1 MIKFAELVCYS
12 FAQRGERI
20 MIEVIYEK
28 EKEKAEGN
36 QAFFRIPNNIRQI
49 GEIQGNQKIYIEDY
63 AYTYLCRIASEDSAK
78 GRAAILLGQ
87 ANWKD
92 GKTYLFIKSAVALH
106 DIEVSEEHFAFTKD
120 VWKQIYEE
128 NKKFFPNQEI
138 VGWFLSLPGCS
149 MELHE
154 GISKTHFNHFGGN
167 EKVLMVME
175 PLEKEEAFYRYEEGK
190 LTRQEGFYVYYEKN
204 EPMQNFLI
212 EQNKYARERSEKV
225 SDEAVKTFRKKVEEK
240 TKGKKRDKIA
250 PLFRMA
256 SASAAAAM
264 LIAGVLGVLYLN
276 QYEKLKKTN
285 SIADKAKIEK
295 KKSETVV
302 SNSNNDAETIEK
314 SETSDTEKLK
324 EETQTGTESDSVSG
338 SMDGKRDKKS
348 EQANAGAEGN
358 KQSES
363 ARQEQQGETGSD
375 RTESANT
382 AQSTGNTSIAQT
394 TGSNSM
400 HETYTV
406 REGDTI
412 TSISRAYYGT
422 TSKIKEICELN
433 GISAE
438 EFIFPGQKILL
449 P

>member
-1 MIKFAELVCYS
+1 
-12 FAQRGERI
+12 

-78 GRAAILLGQ
+78 GRVAILLGQ

-154 GISKTHFNHFGGN
+154 GICKTHFNHFGGN

-225 SDEAVKTFRKKVEEK
+225 ADEAVKTFRKKVEEK

-264 LIAGVLGVLYLN
+264 LIAGVLYLN

-302 SNSNNDAETIEK
+302 SNSDNDAETIEK
-314 SETSDTEKLK
+314 SEASETENLK
-324 EETQTGTESDSVSG
+324 EETQTETKPETGLTTDES
-338 SMDGKRDKKS
+338 K
-348 EQANAGAEGN
+348 QINAGAEGE
-358 KQSES
+358 KQSETS
-363 ARQEQQGETGSD
+363 KQEQQAGNTNPENSGSTSTAKTTGSD
-375 RTESANT
+375 SL
-382 AQSTGNTSIAQT
+382 
-394 TGSNSM
+394 

-412 TSISRAYYGT
+412 PSISRAYYGT

>member
-1 MIKFAELVCYS
+1 MENKFPKNVRQIGNVSDTPKIYVEDYVDTFLNQICDKADKEQAGAFLV
-12 FAQRGERI
+12 GKK
-20 MIEVIYEK
+20 EVTEGQECLYIFGAICMEFSDD
-28 EKEKAEGN
+28 ENEIISQENFEKAEQEKKEYFEDGTMIGWMLCRPGVRMVIDTKIFN
-36 QAFFRIPNNIRQI
+36 THEKYFSEKNTIFILKDNAEVEEQYYCYKYKELMQI
-49 GEIQGNQKIYIEDY
+49 GG
-63 AYTYLCRIASEDSAK
+63 
-78 GRAAILLGQ
+78 
-87 ANWKD
+87 
-92 GKTYLFIKSAVALH
+92 H
-106 DIEVSEEHFAFTKD
+106 
-120 VWKQIYEE
+120 
-128 NKKFFPNQEI
+128 
-138 VGWFLSLPGCS
+138 
-149 MELHE
+149 
-154 GISKTHFNHFGGN
+154 
-167 EKVLMVME
+167 
-175 PLEKEEAFYRYEEGK
+175 
-190 LTRQEGFYVYYEKN
+190 YVYYEKN

-225 SDEAVKTFRKKVEEK
+225 ADEAVKTFRKKVEEK

-264 LIAGVLGVLYLN
+264 LIAGVLYLN

-348 EQANAGAEGN
+348 EQANAEAEGN

-363 ARQEQQGETGSD
+363 VRQEQQGETGSD

>member
-1 MIKFAELVCYS
+1 
-12 FAQRGERI
+12 

-204 EPMQNFLI
+204 AAMQSYMI
-212 EQNKYARERSEKV
+212 TA
-225 SDEAVKTFRKKVEEK
+225 RKKIGVTPSEVVEDKAAKDFRNLVKERFEAQEQKKTSRLTYVASVFLVIVVLIMGVTTLNNYGKMKSVQSSLEFIRNSIMKQGEEK
-240 TKGKKRDKIA
+240 T
-250 PLFRMA
+250 
-256 SASAAAAM
+256 
-264 LIAGVLGVLYLN
+264 
-276 QYEKLKKTN
+276 QKT
-285 SIADKAKIEK
+285 SG
-295 KKSETVV
+295 TV
-302 SNSNNDAETIEK
+302 
-314 SETSDTEKLK
+314 K
-324 EETQTGTESDSVSG
+324 EANEQQNENTVQ
-338 SMDGKRDKKS
+338 S
-348 EQANAGAEGN
+348 EQTNDPQTEE
-358 KQSES
+358 Q
-363 ARQEQQGETGSD
+363 QDPMPQQGEGSD
-375 RTESANT
+375 SASTEEEKVDDSSM
-382 AQSTGNTSIAQT
+382 STMQEMSEDIYIV
-394 TGSNSM
+394 
-400 HETYTV
+400 EK
-406 REGDTI
+406 GDTLAK
-412 TSISRAYYGT
+412 ISKKVYGD
-422 TSKIKEICELN
+422 SGHVDAICRMN
-433 GISAE
+433 GLSDGNLI
-438 EFIFPGQKILL
+438 FIGQKLIL

>member
-1 MIKFAELVCYS
+1 
-12 FAQRGERI
+12 

-154 GISKTHFNHFGGN
+154 GICKTHFNHFGGN

-212 EQNKYARERSEKV
+212 EQNKYAKERSEKV
-225 SDEAVKTFRKKVEEK
+225 ADEAVKTFRKKVEEK

-264 LIAGVLGVLYLN
+264 LIAGVLYLN

-302 SNSNNDAETIEK
+302 SNSDNDAETIEK
-314 SETSDTEKLK
+314 SEASDTENLK
-324 EETQTGTESDSVSG
+324 EETQTETKPETELTTDES
-338 SMDGKRDKKS
+338 K
-348 EQANAGAEGN
+348 QINARAEGE
-358 KQSES
+358 KQSETS
-363 ARQEQQGETGSD
+363 KQEQQAGNTNPENSGSTSTAKTTGSD
-375 RTESANT
+375 SL
-382 AQSTGNTSIAQT
+382 
-394 TGSNSM
+394 

>member
-1 MIKFAELVCYS
+1 
-12 FAQRGERI
+12 

-63 AYTYLCRIASEDSAK
+63 AYTYLCRISSQDSSK

-87 ANWKD
+87 TNWKD
-92 GKTYLFIKSAVALH
+92 GKTYLFIKSAVALQNV
-106 DIEVSEEHFAFTKD
+106 EVSEEHFAFTKE
-120 VWKQIYEE
+120 VWKQVYEE

-154 GISKTHFNHFGGN
+154 GICKTHFNHFGGN

-175 PLEKEEAFYRYEEGK
+175 PIEKEEAFYRYEEGT
-190 LTRQEGFYVYYEKN
+190 LARQEGFYVYYEKN

-212 EQNKYARERSEKV
+212 EQNKYAKEKSEKV
-225 SDEAVKTFRKKVEEK
+225 EDQAVRTFRKKVEEK
-240 TKGKKRDKIA
+240 TKGKRSGKIV
-250 PLFRMA
+250 PVFRAA
-256 SASAAAAM
+256 SASVAAFM
-264 LIAGVLGVLYLN
+264 LIAGVLYLN
-276 QYEKLKKTN
+276 HYEKLKKTD
-285 SIADKAKIEK
+285 SIADKTEIEK
-295 KKSETVV
+295 KKSEVIV
-302 SNSNNDAETIEK
+302 SKPMNGAPEEESK
-314 SETSDTEKLK
+314 SES
-324 EETQTGTESDSVSG
+324 EETKQVDTDVKSERQNEQTQQEKQEEKNTNTES
-338 SMDGKRDKKS
+338 
-348 EQANAGAEGN
+348 
-358 KQSES
+358 
-363 ARQEQQGETGSD
+363 
-375 RTESANT
+375 T
-382 AQSTGNTSIAQT
+382 ALPSNTSSAY
-394 TGSNSM
+394 
-400 HETYTV
+400 ETYIV
-406 REGDTI
+406 QEGDTI
-412 TSISRAYYGT
+412 TSISRTHYGT

>member
-12 FAQRGERI
+12 FAQRGERV

-154 GISKTHFNHFGGN
+154 GICKTHFNHFGGN

-212 EQNKYARERSEKV
+212 EQNKYAKERSEKV
-225 SDEAVKTFRKKVEEK
+225 ADEAVKTFRKKVEEK

-264 LIAGVLGVLYLN
+264 LIAGVLYLN

-302 SNSNNDAETIEK
+302 ANSSNDAETIEK
-314 SETSDTEKLK
+314 SEASDTENLK
-324 EETQTGTESDSVSG
+324 EETQTETKPETELTTDES
-338 SMDGKRDKKS
+338 K
-348 EQANAGAEGN
+348 QINAGAEGE
-358 KQSES
+358 KQSETS
-363 ARQEQQGETGSD
+363 KQEQQAGNTNPENSGSTSTAKTTGSD
-375 RTESANT
+375 SL
-382 AQSTGNTSIAQT
+382 
-394 TGSNSM
+394 

>member
-78 GRAAILLGQ
+78 GRVAILLGQ

-154 GISKTHFNHFGGN
+154 GICKTHFNHFGGN

-225 SDEAVKTFRKKVEEK
+225 ADEAVKTFRKKVEEK

-264 LIAGVLGVLYLN
+264 LIAGVLYLN

-302 SNSNNDAETIEK
+302 SNSDNDAETIEK
-314 SETSDTEKLK
+314 SEASDTENLK
-324 EETQTGTESDSVSG
+324 EETQTETKPETGLTTDES
-338 SMDGKRDKKS
+338 K
-348 EQANAGAEGN
+348 QINAGAEGE
-358 KQSES
+358 KQSETS
-363 ARQEQQGETGSD
+363 KQEQQAGNTNPENSGSTSTAKTTGSD
-375 RTESANT
+375 SL
-382 AQSTGNTSIAQT
+382 
-394 TGSNSM
+394 

>member
-12 FAQRGERI
+12 FAQRGERV

-154 GISKTHFNHFGGN
+154 GICKTHFNHFGGN

-212 EQNKYARERSEKV
+212 EQNKYAKERSEKV
-225 SDEAVKTFRKKVEEK
+225 ADEAVKTFRKKVEEK

-264 LIAGVLGVLYLN
+264 LIAGVLYLN

-314 SETSDTEKLK
+314 SEASDTENLK
-324 EETQTGTESDSVSG
+324 EETQTETKPETELTTDES
-338 SMDGKRDKKS
+338 K
-348 EQANAGAEGN
+348 QINARAEGE
-358 KQSES
+358 KQSETS
-363 ARQEQQGETGSD
+363 KQEQQAGNTNPENSGSTSTAKTTGSD
-375 RTESANT
+375 SL
-382 AQSTGNTSIAQT
+382 
-394 TGSNSM
+394 

>member
-1 MIKFAELVCYS
+1 MENKFPKNVRQIGNVSDTPKIYVEDYVDTFLNQICDKADKEQAGAFLV
-12 FAQRGERI
+12 GKK
-20 MIEVIYEK
+20 EVTEGQECLYIFGAICMEFSDD
-28 EKEKAEGN
+28 ENEIISQENFEKAEQEKKEYFEDGTMIGWMLCRPGVRMVIDTKIFN
-36 QAFFRIPNNIRQI
+36 THEKYFSEKNTIFILKDNAEVEEQYYCYKYKELMQI
-49 GEIQGNQKIYIEDY
+49 GG
-63 AYTYLCRIASEDSAK
+63 
-78 GRAAILLGQ
+78 
-87 ANWKD
+87 
-92 GKTYLFIKSAVALH
+92 H
-106 DIEVSEEHFAFTKD
+106 
-120 VWKQIYEE
+120 
-128 NKKFFPNQEI
+128 
-138 VGWFLSLPGCS
+138 
-149 MELHE
+149 
-154 GISKTHFNHFGGN
+154 
-167 EKVLMVME
+167 
-175 PLEKEEAFYRYEEGK
+175 
-190 LTRQEGFYVYYEKN
+190 YVYYEKN

-225 SDEAVKTFRKKVEEK
+225 ADEAVKTFRKKVEEK

-256 SASAAAAM
+256 SASVAAAM
-264 LIAGVLGVLYLN
+264 LIAGVLYLN

-314 SETSDTEKLK
+314 SETSDTENLK

>member
-12 FAQRGERI
+12 FAQRGERV

-154 GISKTHFNHFGGN
+154 GICKTHFNHFGGN

-212 EQNKYARERSEKV
+212 EQNKYAKERSEKV
-225 SDEAVKTFRKKVEEK
+225 ADEAVKTFRKKVEEK

-264 LIAGVLGVLYLN
+264 LIAGVLYLN

-302 SNSNNDAETIEK
+302 LNSNNDAETIEK
-314 SETSDTEKLK
+314 SEASDTENLK
-324 EETQTGTESDSVSG
+324 EETQTETKPETELTTDES
-338 SMDGKRDKKS
+338 K
-348 EQANAGAEGN
+348 QINAGAEGE
-358 KQSES
+358 KQSETS
-363 ARQEQQGETGSD
+363 KQEQQAGNTNSENSGSTSTAKTTGSD
-375 RTESANT
+375 SL
-382 AQSTGNTSIAQT
+382 
-394 TGSNSM
+394 

>member
-154 GISKTHFNHFGGN
+154 GICKTHFNHFGGN

-212 EQNKYARERSEKV
+212 EQNKYAKERSEKV
-225 SDEAVKTFRKKVEEK
+225 ADEAVKTFRKKVEEK

-264 LIAGVLGVLYLN
+264 LIAGVLYLN

-295 KKSETVV
+295 KKSETIVA
-302 SNSNNDAETIEK
+302 NSSNDAETIEK
-314 SETSDTEKLK
+314 SEASDTENLK
-324 EETQTGTESDSVSG
+324 EETQTETKPETELTTDES
-338 SMDGKRDKKS
+338 K
-348 EQANAGAEGN
+348 QINAGAEGE
-358 KQSES
+358 KQSETS
-363 ARQEQQGETGSD
+363 KQEQQAGNTNPENSGSTSTAKTTGSD
-375 RTESANT
+375 SL
-382 AQSTGNTSIAQT
+382 
-394 TGSNSM
+394 

>member
-225 SDEAVKTFRKKVEEK
+225 ADEAVKTFRKKVEEK

-264 LIAGVLGVLYLN
+264 LIAGVLYLN

-302 SNSNNDAETIEK
+302 ANSSNDAETIEK
-314 SETSDTEKLK
+314 SEASDTENLK
-324 EETQTGTESDSVSG
+324 EETQTETKPETELTTDES
-338 SMDGKRDKKS
+338 K
-348 EQANAGAEGN
+348 QINAGAEGE
-358 KQSES
+358 KQSETS
-363 ARQEQQGETGSD
+363 KQEQQAGNTNPENSGSTSTAKTTGSD
-375 RTESANT
+375 SL
-382 AQSTGNTSIAQT
+382 
-394 TGSNSM
+394 

>member
-1 MIKFAELVCYS
+1 
-12 FAQRGERI
+12 

-63 AYTYLCRIASEDSAK
+63 AYTYLCRIASEDSTK

-154 GISKTHFNHFGGN
+154 GICKTHLNHFGGN
-167 EKVLMVME
+167 EKVLMVIE

-190 LTRQEGFYVYYEKN
+190 LARQEGFYVYYEKN

-212 EQNKYARERSEKV
+212 EQNKYAKEKSEKV
-225 SDEAVKTFRKKVEEK
+225 ADEAVKTFRKKVEEK
-240 TKGKKRDKIA
+240 TKGKRRGKIV
-250 PLFRMA
+250 PLFRAA
-256 SASAAAAM
+256 SASVAAAM
-264 LIAGVLGVLYLN
+264 LIAGVLYLN
-276 QYEKLKKTN
+276 QYEKLKKTD
-285 SIADKAKIEK
+285 SVADKTKIEK
-295 KKSETVV
+295 KKAETVV
-302 SNSNNDAETIEK
+302 SNPMNDSENAEKTEASNEEA
-314 SETSDTEKLK
+314 LK
-324 EETQTGTESDSVSG
+324 GETQTKTESDSVSG
-338 SMDGKRDKKS
+338 SIDGDDKSK
-348 EQANAGAEGN
+348 QANAGAEGE
-358 KQSES
+358 KQSET
-363 ARQEQQGETGSD
+363 AKQEQQ
-375 RTESANT
+375 A
-382 AQSTGNTSIAQT
+382 GNTNSENSGSTSTAQT
-394 TGSNSM
+394 TGSNSL

-412 TSISRAYYGT
+412 TSISRAHYGT

>member
-12 FAQRGERI
+12 FAQRGERV

-78 GRAAILLGQ
+78 GRVAILLGQ

-154 GISKTHFNHFGGN
+154 GICKTHFNHFGGN

-225 SDEAVKTFRKKVEEK
+225 ADEAVKTFRKKVEEK

-264 LIAGVLGVLYLN
+264 LIAGVLYLN

-314 SETSDTEKLK
+314 SEASDTENLK
-324 EETQTGTESDSVSG
+324 EETQTETKPETGLTTDES
-338 SMDGKRDKKS
+338 K
-348 EQANAGAEGN
+348 QINAGAEGE
-358 KQSES
+358 KQSETS
-363 ARQEQQGETGSD
+363 KQEQQAGNTNPENSGSTSTAKTTGSD
-375 RTESANT
+375 SL
-382 AQSTGNTSIAQT
+382 
-394 TGSNSM
+394 

>member
-12 FAQRGERI
+12 FAQRGERV

-154 GISKTHFNHFGGN
+154 GICKTHFNHFGGN

-212 EQNKYARERSEKV
+212 EQNKYAKERSEKV
-225 SDEAVKTFRKKVEEK
+225 ADEAVKTFRKKVEEK

-256 SASAAAAM
+256 SASAAAM
-264 LIAGVLGVLYLN
+264 LIAGVLYLN

-302 SNSNNDAETIEK
+302 SNSDNDAETIEK
-314 SETSDTEKLK
+314 SEASDTENLK
-324 EETQTGTESDSVSG
+324 EETQTETKPETELTTDES
-338 SMDGKRDKKS
+338 K
-348 EQANAGAEGN
+348 QINAGAEGE
-358 KQSES
+358 KQSETS
-363 ARQEQQGETGSD
+363 KQEQQAGNTNPENSGSTSTAKTTGSD
-375 RTESANT
+375 SL
-382 AQSTGNTSIAQT
+382 
-394 TGSNSM
+394 

>member
-1 MIKFAELVCYS
+1 
-12 FAQRGERI
+12 
-20 MIEVIYEK
+20 
-28 EKEKAEGN
+28 
-36 QAFFRIPNNIRQI
+36 
-49 GEIQGNQKIYIEDY
+49 
-63 AYTYLCRIASEDSAK
+63 
-78 GRAAILLGQ
+78 
-87 ANWKD
+87 
-92 GKTYLFIKSAVALH
+92 
-106 DIEVSEEHFAFTKD
+106 
-120 VWKQIYEE
+120 
-128 NKKFFPNQEI
+128 
-138 VGWFLSLPGCS
+138 
-149 MELHE
+149 
-154 GISKTHFNHFGGN
+154 
-167 EKVLMVME
+167 
-175 PLEKEEAFYRYEEGK
+175 
-190 LTRQEGFYVYYEKN
+190 
-204 EPMQNFLI
+204 
-212 EQNKYARERSEKV
+212 
-225 SDEAVKTFRKKVEEK
+225 
-240 TKGKKRDKIA
+240 
-250 PLFRMA
+250 MA

-264 LIAGVLGVLYLN
+264 LIAGVLYLN

-348 EQANAGAEGN
+348 EQANAEAEGN

>member
-1 MIKFAELVCYS
+1 
-12 FAQRGERI
+12 

-78 GRAAILLGQ
+78 GRVAILLGQ

-154 GISKTHFNHFGGN
+154 GICKTHFNHFGGN

-225 SDEAVKTFRKKVEEK
+225 ADEAVKTFRKKVEEK

-264 LIAGVLGVLYLN
+264 LIAGVLYLN

-302 SNSNNDAETIEK
+302 SNSDNDAETIEK
-314 SETSDTEKLK
+314 SEASDTENLK
-324 EETQTGTESDSVSG
+324 EETQTETKPETGLTTDES
-338 SMDGKRDKKS
+338 K
-348 EQANAGAEGN
+348 QINAGAEGE
-358 KQSES
+358 KQSETS
-363 ARQEQQGETGSD
+363 KQEQQAGNTNPENSGSTSTAKTTGSD
-375 RTESANT
+375 SL
-382 AQSTGNTSIAQT
+382 
-394 TGSNSM
+394 

>member
-225 SDEAVKTFRKKVEEK
+225 ADEAVKTFRKKVEEK

-264 LIAGVLGVLYLN
+264 LIAGVLYLN

-285 SIADKAKIEK
+285 SIADKAKIENEIK
-295 KKSETVV
+295 TMENYFVGYETVV
-302 SNSNNDAETIEK
+302 NFISQEELDRNHKGIPHGGFVLRSGESTEGTRHVVEYSLKLDSNPEFTSSVLVAYARAAYKLSKEGQSGCKTVFDIAPAYLSAK
-314 SETSDTEKLK
+314 S
-324 EETQTGTESDSVSG
+324 
-338 SMDGKRDKKS
+338 
-348 EQANAGAEGN
+348 
-358 KQSES
+358 
-363 ARQEQQGETGSD
+363 
-375 RTESANT
+375 
-382 AQSTGNTSIAQT
+382 
-394 TGSNSM
+394 
-400 HETYTV
+400 
-406 REGDTI
+406 GDEL
-412 TSISRAYYGT
+412 RA
-422 TSKIKEICELN
+422 S
-433 GISAE
+433 
-438 EFIFPGQKILL
+438 LL
-449 P
+449 

>member
-12 FAQRGERI
+12 FAQRGERV

-154 GISKTHFNHFGGN
+154 GICKTHFNHFGGN

-204 EPMQNFLI
+204 EPMQIFLI
-212 EQNKYARERSEKV
+212 EQNKYAKERSEKV
-225 SDEAVKTFRKKVEEK
+225 ADEAVKTFRKKVEEK

-264 LIAGVLGVLYLN
+264 LIAGVLYLN

-302 SNSNNDAETIEK
+302 ANSSNDAETIEK
-314 SETSDTEKLK
+314 SEASDTENLK
-324 EETQTGTESDSVSG
+324 EETQTETKPETELTTDES
-338 SMDGKRDKKS
+338 K
-348 EQANAGAEGN
+348 QINAGAEGE
-358 KQSES
+358 KQSETS
-363 ARQEQQGETGSD
+363 KQEQQAGNTNPENSGSTSTAKTTGSD
-375 RTESANT
+375 SL
-382 AQSTGNTSIAQT
+382 
-394 TGSNSM
+394 

>member
-1 MIKFAELVCYS
+1 
-12 FAQRGERI
+12 

-92 GKTYLFIKSAVALH
+92 RKTYLFIKSAVALH

-154 GISKTHFNHFGGN
+154 GICKTHFNHFGGN

-212 EQNKYARERSEKV
+212 EQNKYAKERSEKV
-225 SDEAVKTFRKKVEEK
+225 ADEAVKTFRKKVEEK

-264 LIAGVLGVLYLN
+264 LIAGVLYLN

-302 SNSNNDAETIEK
+302 ANSSNDAETIEK
-314 SETSDTEKLK
+314 SEASDTENLK
-324 EETQTGTESDSVSG
+324 EETQTETKPETELTTDES
-338 SMDGKRDKKS
+338 K
-348 EQANAGAEGN
+348 QINAGAEGE
-358 KQSES
+358 KQSETS
-363 ARQEQQGETGSD
+363 KQEQQAGNTNPENSGSTSTAKTTGSD
-375 RTESANT
+375 SL
-382 AQSTGNTSIAQT
+382 
-394 TGSNSM
+394 

>member
-1 MIKFAELVCYS
+1 
-12 FAQRGERI
+12 

-154 GISKTHFNHFGGN
+154 GICKTHFNHFGGN

-225 SDEAVKTFRKKVEEK
+225 ADEAVKTFRKKVEEK

-264 LIAGVLGVLYLN
+264 LIAGVLYLN

-302 SNSNNDAETIEK
+302 ANSSNDAETIEK
-314 SETSDTEKLK
+314 SEASDTENLK
-324 EETQTGTESDSVSG
+324 EETQTETKPETELTTDES
-338 SMDGKRDKKS
+338 K
-348 EQANAGAEGN
+348 QINAGAEGE
-358 KQSES
+358 KQSETS
-363 ARQEQQGETGSD
+363 KQEQQAGNTNPENSGSTSTAKTTGSD
-375 RTESANT
+375 SL
-382 AQSTGNTSIAQT
+382 
-394 TGSNSM
+394 

>member
-1 MIKFAELVCYS
+1 
-12 FAQRGERI
+12 

-154 GISKTHFNHFGGN
+154 GICKTHFNHFGGN

-212 EQNKYARERSEKV
+212 EQNKYAKERSEKV
-225 SDEAVKTFRKKVEEK
+225 ADEAVKTFRKKVEEK

-264 LIAGVLGVLYLN
+264 LIAGVLYLN

-302 SNSNNDAETIEK
+302 SNSDNDAETIEK
-314 SETSDTEKLK
+314 SEASDTENLK
-324 EETQTGTESDSVSG
+324 EETQTETKPETGLTTDES
-338 SMDGKRDKKS
+338 K
-348 EQANAGAEGN
+348 QINARAEGE
-358 KQSES
+358 KQSETS
-363 ARQEQQGETGSD
+363 KQEQQAGNTNPENSGSTSTAKTTGSD
-375 RTESANT
+375 SL
-382 AQSTGNTSIAQT
+382 
-394 TGSNSM
+394 

>member
-1 MIKFAELVCYS
+1 
-12 FAQRGERI
+12 

-78 GRAAILLGQ
+78 GRVAILLGQ

-154 GISKTHFNHFGGN
+154 GICKTHFNHFGGN

-225 SDEAVKTFRKKVEEK
+225 ADEAVKTFRKKVEEK

-264 LIAGVLGVLYLN
+264 LIAGVLYLN

-302 SNSNNDAETIEK
+302 SNSDNDAETIEK
-314 SETSDTEKLK
+314 SEASETENLK
-324 EETQTGTESDSVSG
+324 EETQTETKPETGLTTDES
-338 SMDGKRDKKS
+338 K
-348 EQANAGAEGN
+348 QINAGAEGE
-358 KQSES
+358 KQSETS
-363 ARQEQQGETGSD
+363 KQEQQAGNTNPENSGSTSTAKTTGSD
-375 RTESANT
+375 SL
-382 AQSTGNTSIAQT
+382 
-394 TGSNSM
+394 

>member
-1 MIKFAELVCYS
+1 
-12 FAQRGERI
+12 

-154 GISKTHFNHFGGN
+154 GICKTHFNHFGGN

-212 EQNKYARERSEKV
+212 EQNKYAKERSEKV
-225 SDEAVKTFRKKVEEK
+225 ADEAVKTFRKKVEEK

-264 LIAGVLGVLYLN
+264 LIAGVLYLN

-314 SETSDTEKLK
+314 SEASDTENLK
-324 EETQTGTESDSVSG
+324 EETQTETKPETELTTDES
-338 SMDGKRDKKS
+338 K
-348 EQANAGAEGN
+348 QINARAEGE
-358 KQSES
+358 KQSETS
-363 ARQEQQGETGSD
+363 KQEQQAGNTNPENSGSTSTAKTTGSD
-375 RTESANT
+375 SL
-382 AQSTGNTSIAQT
+382 
-394 TGSNSM
+394 

>member
-1 MIKFAELVCYS
+1 MENKFPKNVRQIGNVSDTPKIYVEDYVDTFLNQICDKADKEQAGAFLV
-12 FAQRGERI
+12 GKK
-20 MIEVIYEK
+20 EVTEGQECLYIFGAICMEFSGD
-28 EKEKAEGN
+28 ENEIISQENFEKAEQEKKEYFEDGTMIGWMLCRPGTRMVIDTKIFN
-36 QAFFRIPNNIRQI
+36 THEKYFSERNTIFILKDNAEVEEQYYCYKYKELMQI
-49 GEIQGNQKIYIEDY
+49 GG
-63 AYTYLCRIASEDSAK
+63 
-78 GRAAILLGQ
+78 
-87 ANWKD
+87 
-92 GKTYLFIKSAVALH
+92 H
-106 DIEVSEEHFAFTKD
+106 
-120 VWKQIYEE
+120 
-128 NKKFFPNQEI
+128 
-138 VGWFLSLPGCS
+138 
-149 MELHE
+149 
-154 GISKTHFNHFGGN
+154 
-167 EKVLMVME
+167 
-175 PLEKEEAFYRYEEGK
+175 
-190 LTRQEGFYVYYEKN
+190 YVYYEKN

-225 SDEAVKTFRKKVEEK
+225 ADEAVKTFRKKVEEK

-264 LIAGVLGVLYLN
+264 LIAGVLYLN

-285 SIADKAKIEK
+285 SISDKAKIEK

>member
-1 MIKFAELVCYS
+1 
-12 FAQRGERI
+12 

-154 GISKTHFNHFGGN
+154 GICKTHFNHFGGN

-212 EQNKYARERSEKV
+212 EQNKYAKERSEKV
-225 SDEAVKTFRKKVEEK
+225 ADEAVKTFRKKVEEK

-264 LIAGVLGVLYLN
+264 LIAGVLYLN

-302 SNSNNDAETIEK
+302 ANSSNDAETIEK
-314 SETSDTEKLK
+314 SEASDTENLK
-324 EETQTGTESDSVSG
+324 EETQTETKPETELTTDES
-338 SMDGKRDKKS
+338 K
-348 EQANAGAEGN
+348 QINAGAEGE
-358 KQSES
+358 KQSETS
-363 ARQEQQGETGSD
+363 KQEQQAGNTNPENSGSTSTAKTTGSD
-375 RTESANT
+375 SL
-382 AQSTGNTSIAQT
+382 
-394 TGSNSM
+394 